1 MASIT
6 GSKPKETAFAAHLG
20 QFFTLSID
28 MFCIAGLD
36 GYFKLVNPAWEAT
49 FGFTP
54 EEMTSQPFIEFIHP
68 DDIEPT
74 NAKYALLVEQGKDV
88 IEFENR
94 YRCKDGSYR
103 WLLWNAKTVTDQQL
117 IYAIARDVTERKRA
131 EETLKESEERKRAIL
146 DTAIDCII
154 TINEKGIVE
163 SLNPAGERMF
173 GYAAEE
179 VLGRN
184 VSMLMP
190 APYRK
195 EHDGYLANYARTG
208 EKRVIG
214 VGREVSGR
222 RKDGTTF
229 PMDLA
234 VSEAQSGKRRGFVGI
249 VRDITERK
257 RAEENLARHAD
268 ALTRSNEELED
279 FTHVISHDLKEP
291 LRGIEAFSG
300 FLAEDYADK
309 LDETGRHYLDVLT
322 HSGSRLRN
330 LIDDLLQLS
339 RLGRTA
345 LHRVPVEVDSLMR
358 ELRDSL
364 AFTLTDNRVDLCVQ
378 ENMPT
383 IFCDPVRIQ
392 SVFQNL
398 VTNAIKY
405 NDKPG
410 GARVEITCEERPGES
425 LFCVRDN
432 GPGIAPQ
439 YHEKIFRIFQR
450 LVRRD
455 EQEGTGVGLALCKKI
470 VEARGGRI
478 WVESEGDGQGSAFFF
493 TIPVAL
499 PEYEGQEVV
508 NARH

>member
-1 MASIT
+1 MTSIT

-74 NAKYALLVEQGKDV
+74 NERYASQVEQGKDIV
-88 IEFENR
+88 EFENR

-103 WLLWNAKTVTDQQL
+103 WLLWNSKTVTDQQL
-117 IYAIARDVTERKRA
+117 IYAVA
-131 EETLKESEERKRAIL
+131 
-146 DTAIDCII
+146 
-154 TINEKGIVE
+154 
-163 SLNPAGERMF
+163 
-173 GYAAEE
+173 
-179 VLGRN
+179 
-184 VSMLMP
+184 
-190 APYRK
+190 
-195 EHDGYLANYARTG
+195 
-208 EKRVIG
+208 
-214 VGREVSGR
+214 
-222 RKDGTTF
+222 
-229 PMDLA
+229 
-234 VSEAQSGKRRGFVGI
+234 
-249 VRDITERK
+249 RDITKAK
-257 RAEENLARHAD
+257 RVEQELEQKARE
-268 ALTRSNEELED
+268 LQRSNEELDD
-279 FTHVISHDLKEP
+279 FTHVVSHDLKEP

-300 FLAEDYADK
+300 FLIEDYGDK
-309 LDETGRHYLDVLT
+309 LDETGRRYINVLQQ
-322 HSGSRLRN
+322 SAVRLRD
-330 LIDDLLQLS
+330 LIDDLLELS
-339 RLGRTA
+339 RIGRTA
-345 LHRVPVEVDSLMR
+345 PHRTPVPMDSIMQ
-358 ELRDSL
+358 ELRESL
-364 AFTLTDNRVDLCVQ
+364 AYTISTGGVELRVQ
-378 ENMPT
+378 ENLPT
-383 IFCDPVRIQ
+383 VIGDRVRILQ
-392 SVFQNL
+392 VFENL
-398 VTNAIKY
+398 VSNAVKY
-405 NDKPG
+405 NDKPQG
-410 GARVEITCEERPGES
+410 GVIEITCEERDDEFV
-425 LFCVRDN
+425 FCVRDN

-439 YHEKIFRIFQR
+439 YHEKVFRIFQR

>member
-1 MASIT
+1 MASNT
-6 GSKPKETAFAAHLG
+6 VSKQMQEAFEAERAS
-20 QFFTLSID
+20 FFTMSLD
-28 MFCIAGLD
+28 LLVIAGLD
-36 GYFKLVNPAWEAT
+36 GYFKLVNPAWET
-49 FGFTP
+49 TLGFTP
-54 EEMTSQPFIEFIHP
+54 EEMVSRPFSEFIHP

-74 NAKYALLVEQGKDV
+74 NARYASQVEEGKDV

-103 WLLWNAKTVTDQQL
+103 WLLWNARTAPDQQL

-131 EETLKESEERKRAIL
+131 EEALKESEERKRAIL
-146 DTAIDCII
+146 DTAVDCII

-163 SLNPAGERMF
+163 SVNPAGERMF

-190 APYRK
+190 APYR
-195 EHDGYLANYARTG
+195 EEFDGYLANYVRTG
-208 EKRVIG
+208 EKRIIDI
-214 VGREVSGR
+214 GREVSGR

-229 PMDLA
+229 PIDLA
-234 VSEAQSGKRRGFVGI
+234 VSEAQSGERRGFVGI
-249 VRDITERK
+249 VRDITKRK
-257 RAEENLARHAD
+257 RAEEDLARHAE

-279 FTHVISHDLKEP
+279 FTHVVSHDLKEP
-291 LRGIEAFSG
+291 LRAIEAFSG

-322 HSGSRLRN
+322 HSASRLRD

-339 RLGRTA
+339 RLRRA
-345 LHRVPVEVDSLMR
+345 APHRVPVEVDSLMR

-364 AFTLTDNRVDLCVQ
+364 AFTLTENRVDLRLQ
-378 ENMPT
+378 ESMPA

-405 NDKPG
+405 NDKPE
-410 GARVEITCEERPGES
+410 GARIEITCEERDSEC

-439 YHEKIFRIFQR
+439 YHKKIFRIFQR
-450 LVRRD
+450 LVHRE

-470 VEARGGRI
+470 IETRGGTI
-478 WVESEGDGQGSAFFF
+478 WVESDGDGKGSAFFF

-499 PEYEGQEVV
+499 PEYEDPEVSE
-508 NARH
+508 